1 MSENKTTEI
10 SKAQTI
16 EEIADFWDTHSL
28 DDFWEQTEEVEFE
41 IRANR
46 RRRVTLSPDIYEKLK
61 IQARIQGVLPETLIN
76 LWLAEHLEKVK

>member
-1 MSENKTTEI
+1 MSENKTTNI

-16 EEIADFWDTHSL
+16 EEIADFWETHSL
-28 DDFWEQTEEVEFE
+28 DDHWEQTEEAEFE

-61 IQARIQGVLPETLIN
+61 IQARIQGVFPETLIN